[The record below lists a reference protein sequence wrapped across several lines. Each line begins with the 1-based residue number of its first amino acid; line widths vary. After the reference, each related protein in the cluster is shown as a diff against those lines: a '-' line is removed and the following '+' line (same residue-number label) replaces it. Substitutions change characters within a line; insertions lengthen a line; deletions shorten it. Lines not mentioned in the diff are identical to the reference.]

1 MARFIN
7 NDQNE
12 KNDDIDMEV
21 ANFVYQDDVDE
32 EGLNNNQE
40 QVYEINVVW
49 FDTLLEMLTKIME
62 HIMLGINENHF

>member
-1 MARFIN
+1 MARLIN